1 MCVCVHIIMLYYYI
15 FNSNSSRRYDAEQI
29 KKKDGQRLCRQ
40 PQSRN
45 QESFAA
51 FFSFFRCW

>member
-1 MCVCVHIIMLYYYI
+1 MCVHIIMLYYYI
-15 FNSNSSRRYDAEQI
+15 FISNWSRRYDAEQI
-29 KKKDGQRLCRQ
+29 KKKKGQRLCRQ